1 MYKFLEEFKTHA
13 KAIVLGLH
21 KELGSVR
28 TNRPTPA
35 LVEDLKVNYFDQLT
49 PLKQLASINIIPP
62 REINIQVWDKSAV
75 NNVIKAIETSSLGLS
90 ATADGASIR
99 VHLPELS
106 QERREE
112 LIKFIKK
119 IAEEHRIRLRH
130 LRDETN
136 KEILKLFE
144 DDELNEDVKFK
155 SKEEVQKETERINK
169 DIENLLENKI
179 HEINS

>member
-13 KAIVLGLH
+13 KTIVDALH
-21 KELGSVR
+21 KELGSFR
-28 TNRPTPA
+28 TNRPTSA

-90 ATADGASIR
+90 ASADGNAIR

-106 QERREE
+106 EERRGE

-119 IAEEHRIRLRH
+119 MTEEYRIRLRH

-136 KEILKLFE
+136 KTI
-144 DDELNEDVKFK
+144 
-155 SKEEVQKETERINK
+155 QK
-169 DIENLLENKI
+169 
-179 HEINS
+179 